1 MNENNI
7 SNLNHIMLRLNVCY
21 SSYLFRCFFLPA
33 DIVDVVVG
41 VVDAADVRSSFELDF
56 NNPLAFLQSTIVPP

>member
-41 VVDAADVRSSFELDF
+41 VVDAADIKSSFEPVF
-56 NNPLAFLQSTIVPP
+56 